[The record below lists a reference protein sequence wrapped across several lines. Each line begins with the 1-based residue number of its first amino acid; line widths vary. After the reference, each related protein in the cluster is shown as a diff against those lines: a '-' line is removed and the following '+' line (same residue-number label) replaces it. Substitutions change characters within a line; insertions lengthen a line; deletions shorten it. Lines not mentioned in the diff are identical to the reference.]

1 MKLGTLNKTFRAN
14 GKLYIAGEYTV
25 LDGGLSFAIPTKL
38 GQTLEVNYLEY
49 SENPKLIWE
58 AFLEDNSLW
67 FSAEFELN
75 PLNLLKSS
83 NAKFA
88 SKLWEIFKAIEKLNP
103 DFFRNQTQNIH
114 CRTQLEFPKDWGLG
128 SSSTLT
134 YLLAEFSGVDAF
146 ELNKLTFN
154 TSGYDVACASSNS
167 PILYQITE
175 NSRRIEPVK
184 FNPEFKGELYFVYL
198 NQKQDTQVSV
208 SKIYKSKPKN
218 EELVKEISILTEK
231 MLNASNL
238 SKFEKY
244 INRHEDLLSQHLEIP
259 KVKDLYFSDYAGS
272 VKSLGAWGG
281 DFVMV
286 TEHGNF
292 REYFSEKGFT
302 TIFSF
307 REMVLGD

>member
-1 MKLGTLNKTFRAN
+1 MNQKFRAN

-38 GQTLEVNYLEY
+38 GQTLEVEYLEK
-49 SENPKLIWE
+49 SENPKLSWE
-58 AFLEDNSLW
+58 AFLDDNSLW

-103 DFFRNQTQNIH
+103 DFFKNQNQNIH
-114 CRTQLEFPKDWGLG
+114 CKTQLEFPKDWGLG

-154 TSGYDVACASSNS
+154 TSGYDVACASSDT
-167 PILYQITE
+167 PILYQIIE

-184 FNPEFKGELYFVYL
+184 FNPKFKDELYFVYL
-198 NQKQDTQVSV
+198 NQKQDTAFSV

-218 EELVKEISILTEK
+218 LELVKEISTLTK
-231 MLNASNL
+231 KILNASDL
-238 SKFEKY
+238 SELEKY
-244 INRHEDLLSQHLEIP
+244 INQHEDLLSQHLEIP

-286 TEHGNF
+286 TERGNF

-302 TIFSF
+302 TIFNF

>member
-1 MKLGTLNKTFRAN
+1 LKLGTLNKTFRAN

-286 TEHGNF
+286 TERENF

-302 TIFSF
+302 TIFNF
-307 REMVLGD
+307 REMVLED